1 MDFQKSREHS
11 QCYVALSRVQ
21 ELSQVYIID
30 KLHENCAGWNV
41 NQSALSELDESLKN
55 AINTQTEEDHELEI
69 LCLNVRSLRKH
80 FRDVKQTVRGTN
92 YSILCLQE
100 TWLCNNDNIGDYQL
114 ENFNCDLTSRGKGK
128 GIATYHTSCFEVH
141 DRVCSDDCQFVI
153 LTSKKVS
160 VINVYR
166 SSSCKNL
173 CDLLKPRVNMN
184 MATVICGDFN
194 INYQDDGNE
203 VMRFLKDKL
212 KFRQLVLESTHDK
225 GSILDQVWINGPL
238 IGRVQVEKTCLRF
251 SDHDMLKIVVKRK
264 KLEN

>member
-55 AINTQTEEDHELEI
+55 AINTQTEEDNELEI
-69 LCLNVRSLRKH
+69 MCLNVRSLRKH
-80 FRDVKQTVRGTN
+80 LRDVKQTVRGIN
-92 YSILCLQE
+92 FSILCLQE
-100 TWLCNNDNIGDYQL
+100 TWLCNNDNHGDYQL
-114 ENFNCDLTSRGKGK
+114 ENYNCDLTSRGKGR
-128 GIATYHTSCFEVH
+128 GIATYYKSCFEVR

-153 LTSKKVS
+153 LTSDKLT

-166 SSSCKNL
+166 STSCRNF
-173 CDLLKPRVNMN
+173 CDLLKPRVNLN
-184 MATVICGDFN
+184 VATLICGDFN
-194 INYQDDGNE
+194 INYQEDGNE
-203 VMRFLKDKL
+203 VIRFLKDKL
-212 KFRQLVLESTHDK
+212 KLRQLVLESTHEK

-251 SDHDMLKIVVKRK
+251 SDHDMLKIVVRK
-264 KLEN
+264 NNS